1 MLFTNCFVSK
11 IDTLRSESPHR
22 MPSGCARLMPM
33 PCTYPTPLRLCVG
46 TAPRSQGYP
55 YNATEMPYTH
65 SNSAVGIDFVFIIA
79 SDLTPCLLH
88 STFPPLISPTLLY
101 PPHLLPTTLS
111 SSHPPTIPFS
121 IRSPIHESD
130 PPLYIR
136 CMHLRYPL
144 GHGIKMCYR
153 KHVPGYTKTN
163 LFSYP
168 FAPKIYPSSV
178 AQQQCHYT
186 TNLPAKVIHFVR
198 LCNSMVP
205 KNTFFCAKIY
215 TFSFKPTRSLEDRCA
230 VRS

>member
-168 FAPKIYPSSV
+168 LWSKKDCSFSIIISS
-178 AQQQCHYT
+178 
-186 TNLPAKVIHFVR
+186 
-198 LCNSMVP
+198 
-205 KNTFFCAKIY
+205 
-215 TFSFKPTRSLEDRCA
+215 FSESRSSAVHRVNPTPY
-230 VRS
+230 